1 MKMSNRLFH
10 RTSVIWICC
19 LLLLTGCAARI
30 PNSKYE
36 LLQESTSSLLTTT
49 ENTYARIE
57 KLQRRFA
64 VTTAAGAEI
73 NRNSF
78 KPLIA
83 GQSYDLTPELRF
95 REAALE
101 VLVDYVNVLCAF
113 STKDYLKN
121 VDKATLRLGA
131 GLRDLFRSS
140 QLLTTPED
148 FRVTGIFASLI
159 NKMTREIVKQEKRVA
174 LKQAMDLAQND
185 IEELSKLIEK
195 SNSKIKMSIGVML
208 APLINHAN
216 EVRPPVKT
224 LERIPFD
231 MEVAEVIA
239 EAEAIEASL
248 ESINAAMTKIPLA
261 HKEIRNDLD
270 RIQSA
275 FDSLQELAREV
286 RRSQKYYRSLKD

>member
-1 MKMSNRLFH
+1 MNVTNRPFH
-10 RTSVIWICC
+10 RAQVIWICC
-19 LLLLTGCAARI
+19 LLMLAGCAARI
-30 PNSKYE
+30 PISKYE

-64 VTTAAGAEI
+64 VTTTSDSVI

-83 GQSYDLTPELRF
+83 GRSYDLTPELRF

-101 VLVDYVNVLCAF
+101 VLVDYMNVLCAF

-121 VDKATLRLGA
+121 IDKATLRLGA
-131 GLRDLFRSS
+131 GLRDLFKSS

-159 NKMTREIVKQEKRVA
+159 NKMTREIVKQEKRIA

-185 IEELSKLIEK
+185 IEQLSKLIEK
-195 SNSKIKMSIGVML
+195 SNTMIKLSIGIML
-208 APLINHAN
+208 TPLINHAN
-216 EVRPPVKT
+216 EVRPPIKT

-231 MEVAEVIA
+231 MDVADVIA
-239 EAEAIEASL
+239 EADAIEASL
-248 ESINAAMTKIPLA
+248 ESMNAAMTKIPLA

-270 RIQSA
+270 KVKGA

-286 RRSQKYYRSLKD
+286 RRSQKFYRSLKN